1 MISTYLTIRKK
12 KKLLSEFKARRHA
25 EDDLLTPEERAAFDE
40 LIADFASSPVTE
52 LKRASEAAESRMR
65 KIVRPYSAMRNLLDL
80 LIVVGAVAFGIRGLF
95 FQPFKI
101 PTGSMQPTLYGI
113 HYMESTPLGKKM
125 PAFINYALF
134 SARRARLQVKEEG
147 TLALQGYSSSL
158 LSDNV
163 EFTIGS
169 RFYTLP
175 GTPQKAAEYAGLEE
189 GALCK
194 AGEVKADGFL
204 SMGDHLFVERFSIY
218 LNPPQRGEVMIFTTD
233 GLTVGGEPLSASS
246 GFYYV
251 KRLVALPGDTVRLK
265 NDQLY
270 VRPAGE
276 KEFRPIQELAPRTRR
291 LYSGKGGY
299 QGHLSTMGDYRLFGA
314 EEDYTIPSDHYFMLG
329 DNSAFS
335 LDSRFFGAVPRRNLV
350 GRSWFIFWPFSRRWG
365 LTDRLPPLDLPTGK
379 AVRGTFPVMYKQ

>member
-1 MISTYLTIRKK
+1 MLSICFNQRKK
-12 KKLLSEFKARRHA
+12 RKFLGELRARRHA
-25 EDDLLTPEERAAFDE
+25 EDDLLTSEQKQVFDTVIAEFAASDPKEFK
-40 LIADFASSPVTE
+40 ASSA
-52 LKRASEAAESRMR
+52 LAEEKVNR
-65 KIVRPYSAMRNLLDL
+65 ILPPYSWLRNFLDL
-80 LIVVGAVAFGIRGLF
+80 IIVVGAVAFGIRGLF

-113 HYMESTPLGKKM
+113 HYMESTPLGKNL
-125 PAFINYALF
+125 PGFLNYALF
-134 SARRARLQVKEEG
+134 SARRARLQVTQAGEVSVLGYKNALFNDGVRFSVGDKE
-147 TLALQGYSSSL
+147 Y
-158 LSDNV
+158 
-163 EFTIGS
+163 F
-169 RFYTLP
+169 LP
-175 GTPQKAAEYAGLEE
+175 GDPRKVAEYSGLQE
-189 GALCK
+189 GMSLQS
-194 AGEVKADGFL
+194 GEVKADGFL

-251 KRLVALPGDTVRLK
+251 KRLVALPGDTVRIRD
-265 NDQLY
+265 NQLY
-270 VRPAGE
+270 IKAPGE
-276 KEFRPIQELAPRTRR
+276 TEFKTIQSIAPRTAR

-299 QGHLSTMGDYRLFGA
+299 QGHLSVMGDYRLVGV
-314 EEDYTIPSDHYFMLG
+314 EEDYVVPADHYFMLG

-365 LTDRLPPLDLPTGK
+365 RTDTLPPLDVPTGE